1 MVLMKR
7 KEMEKVSSLV
17 KSPIQYSMQ
26 KTLLQYA
33 MDKIYFVVLQKRT
46 EASSSSSLQTRYVH
60 ESQVSLPNPAETAA
74 QFGSLVLKHRCPD
87 GGTDFSPQSDFCSSW
102 FAFGEDDFNPFSA
115 SCLRSSARSLS
126 SFSRTLSP
134 SFMYGYF
141 AK

>member
-1 MVLMKR
+1 MKR

-17 KSPIQYSMQ
+17 KSPIQYSMLQ
-26 KTLLQYA
+26 TLLQYA
-33 MDKIYFVVLQKRT
+33 MDKIYFVALQKRT
-46 EASSSSSLQTRYVH
+46 EASSSSSLRTRYVH
-60 ESQVSLPNPAETAA
+60 EGKVSLPNPAEMAA

-87 GGTDFSPQSDFCSSW
+87 GGTDFSPQSVVSSFSW
-102 FAFGEDDFNPFSA
+102 FAFGLDDFNPAAA

-126 SFSRTLSP
+126 SLSSTLSP